1 MIGIGRWC
9 RLVLI
14 GLPFAWLGLF
24 FLLPLLIVVK
34 ISLARSAIGIPPYT
48 PLLLD
53 DGSGLKIQATLANF
67 AFLASDDL
75 YLRAYLG
82 ALGNAAL
89 ATALCLALGYPI
101 SYAIARSPGRWRLI
115 LLFLV
120 MLPFWTSFLIRV
132 YAWIAILKP
141 NGLLNQLLIAIGLI
155 TTPLPLLN
163 NAFSVELGLVYSYLP
178 FMILPLY
185 GSLTALDE
193 SLLEAA
199 ADLGARPIR
208 AFLGVTL
215 PLSLPGIAAGS
226 LLVLI
231 PAIGEFVIPDL
242 LGGAD
247 TLMIGKVL
255 WDEFFNNRDWP
266 VASAVAVVLVL
277 YSFNA
282 SRLVTVWAGFS
293 TRWYGELAKNE
304 GFRAAAL
311 TSLEVALMAAS
322 LALVLGTFA
331 GFSMARFSRFPGRS
345 LFGFA
350 LMAPLVVPEVILGLS
365 LLLMFV
371 AGESVVGWPQGRG
384 IVTITIAHATF
395 GACFVSVLV
404 RAQLA
409 GFDRALEEAALDL
422 GARPWT
428 VLARITLPGISPAL
442 VSGWLLAFTLSLDDL
457 VIASFVTGPSATTLP
472 MMVFSSVRLGVS
484 PEVNA
489 LASLFLAVVFVLVS
503 LAFWLMARAER
514 RRIIS

>member
-1 MIGIGRWC
+1 MIEIGRLG

-14 GLPFAWLGLF
+14 GLPFAWLALF
-24 FLLPLLIVVK
+24 FLLPLLIVAK

-48 PLLLD
+48 PLFFD
-53 DGSGLKIQATLANF
+53 DGSGLKIHATLANF
-67 AFLASDDL
+67 ALLASDDL

-89 ATALCLALGYPI
+89 ATTLCLVLGYPVA
-101 SYAIARSPGRWRLI
+101 YAIARALGRWRLL

-185 GSLTALDE
+185 GSLSALDE

-266 VASAVAVVLVL
+266 VASAVAVVLVAVL
-277 YSFNA
+277 MIPI
-282 SRLVTVWAGFS
+282 L
-293 TRWYGELAKNE
+293 LAQKFLAQE
-304 GFRAAAL
+304 RAA
-311 TSLEVALMAAS
+311 
-322 LALVLGTFA
+322 
-331 GFSMARFSRFPGRS
+331 
-345 LFGFA
+345 
-350 LMAPLVVPEVILGLS
+350 
-365 LLLMFV
+365 
-371 AGESVVGWPQGRG
+371 
-384 IVTITIAHATF
+384 
-395 GACFVSVLV
+395 
-404 RAQLA
+404 
-409 GFDRALEEAALDL
+409 
-422 GARPWT
+422 
-428 VLARITLPGISPAL
+428 
-442 VSGWLLAFTLSLDDL
+442 
-457 VIASFVTGPSATTLP
+457 
-472 MMVFSSVRLGVS
+472 
-484 PEVNA
+484 
-489 LASLFLAVVFVLVS
+489 
-503 LAFWLMARAER
+503 
-514 RRIIS
+514 

>member
-1 MIGIGRWC
+1 MIGIGRLG

-14 GLPFAWLGLF
+14 RLPFAWLGLF

-34 ISLARSAIGIPPYT
+34 ISLARSVIGIPPYT
-48 PLLLD
+48 PLFFD
-53 DGSGLKIQATLANF
+53 DGSGLKIHATLANF
-67 AFLASDDL
+67 ALLASDDL

-82 ALGNAAL
+82 SLGNAAL

-101 SYAIARSPGRWRLI
+101 AYAIARSPGRWRLL

-266 VASAVAVVLVL
+266 VASAVAVVLV
-277 YSFNA
+277 
-282 SRLVTVWAGFS
+282 
-293 TRWYGELAKNE
+293 
-304 GFRAAAL
+304 AAL
-311 TSLEVALMAAS
+311 AI
-322 LALVLGTFA
+322 
-331 GFSMARFSRFPGRS
+331 P
-345 LFGFA
+345 
-350 LMAPLVVPEVILGLS
+350 I
-365 LLLMFV
+365 
-371 AGESVVGWPQGRG
+371 
-384 IVTITIAHATF
+384 
-395 GACFVSVLV
+395 
-404 RAQLA
+404 
-409 GFDRALEEAALDL
+409 
-422 GARPWT
+422 
-428 VLARITLPGISPAL
+428 
-442 VSGWLLAFTLSLDDL
+442 LLAQK
-457 VIASFVTGPSATTLP
+457 
-472 MMVFSSVRLGVS
+472 
-484 PEVNA
+484 
-489 LASLFLAVVFVLVS
+489 FLAQ
-503 LAFWLMARAER
+503 ER
-514 RRIIS
+514 VA